1 MHVLFCSTVFFIGLP
16 CDSTRTIKGL
26 VKVLCLIPSCIAKL
40 VTSTVLKFC
49 NSRACQWL
57 VRVSKFPM
65 AALENKTI
73 WLRFRPKFFAFAFKH
88 STFRSR
94 EAKQP
99 SSQPRST
106 SNSQA
111 GRAPTKPMAPKSRP
125 VRATLT
131 AAPAESS
138 TEQPNWENPGDDSSS
153 VASGGDL
160 DEIMEEFSS
169 DDSPDPVQ
177 AGTFTAAQLA
187 AIQDS
192 VKRCN
197 HSLGL

>member
-40 VTSTVLKFC
+40 VTSTVLKLC
-49 NSRACQWL
+49 NSRACQCL
-57 VRVSKFPM
+57 FRVSKYPM

-99 SSQPRST
+99 SSHVLTWRLGQNSPARPQIRKPDAPRR
-106 SNSQA
+106 NVWHPEV
-111 GRAPTKPMAPKSRP
+111 GR
-125 VRATLT
+125 
-131 AAPAESS
+131 
-138 TEQPNWENPGDDSSS
+138 
-153 VASGGDL
+153 
-160 DEIMEEFSS
+160 
-169 DDSPDPVQ
+169 
-177 AGTFTAAQLA
+177 
-187 AIQDS
+187 
-192 VKRCN
+192 
-197 HSLGL
+197 LGPP